1 MILQS
6 HPWACFRIKPY
17 FKKIHAPQCSLQ
29 PYLQQ
34 PRYGSNLMPI
44 GRGTDKDDAVHIYNE
59 ILLSH
64 KKNKTMPLSVTWMY
78 LAL

>member
-1 MILQS
+1 
-6 HPWACFRIKPY
+6 
-17 FKKIHAPQCSLQ
+17 
-29 PYLQQ
+29 
-34 PRYGSNLMPI
+34 MPI

-64 KKNKTMPLSVTWMY
+64 KKNKTMPLAVTWMY